1 VKIQDPTIATGGAG
15 ASWKRG
21 LIRIGGSVTLLGLL
35 FLFLPLDELWSTLRR
50 VPGPVWIGAV
60 AVYMALHLIG
70 VVKWR
75 MLVNAAGAGL
85 PALHAVRCYYIGLFS
100 NTFLPS
106 VVGGDVV
113 RAGVAMRR
121 VRSKEG
127 LVLGSA
133 VDRVQDVLGLAGVA
147 VIGALLLPTALDE
160 RSRGVFWILAA
171 VCAAGAAAVALL
183 VWLLPGRRLPFRV
196 RRRLV
201 RIREAFRALS
211 RRPGRMAGAFL
222 LGMLLQTLQVLLN
235 MWLGGLV
242 GVHAPLQVWLFVWP
256 LAKIA
261 ATLPLTQGGI
271 GVREAALAT
280 LFAPFGIA
288 AVNAVAVS
296 LLFQV
301 IIISGG
307 FAGGTLAM
315 LLPGGRD
322 RSVRARSSRLHGPR
336 AVAAPHQ

>member
-1 VKIQDPTIATGGAG
+1 MTSAHATAGAASAR

-21 LIRIGGSVTLLGLL
+21 MIRIAGSLTVLALL
-35 FLFLPLDELWSTLRR
+35 FLILPVDELWAALRQ
-50 VPGPVWIGAV
+50 VPAAVWVGTV
-60 AVYMALHLIG
+60 AVYMALHLLG

-75 MLVNAAGAGL
+75 LLVNAAGAGL
-85 PALHAVRCYYIGLFS
+85 PAVHAVRCYYIGLFS

-121 VRSKEG
+121 VRSREG
-127 LVLGSA
+127 LVLGSL
-133 VDRVQDVLGLAGVA
+133 VDRIQDVLGLAAVA
-147 VIGALLLPTALDE
+147 AIGALLLPTALDE
-160 RSRGVFWILAA
+160 RSRRVFWVLAA
-171 VCAAGAAAVALL
+171 VAAVGGATVLLL
-183 VWLLPGRRLPFRV
+183 VWLLPGRRLPFRL
-196 RRRLV
+196 RRRLAA
-201 RIREAFRALS
+201 IRTAFRALS

-222 LGMLLQTLQVLLN
+222 LGMLLQTSQVVLN

-280 LFAPFGIA
+280 LFAPFGVA

-296 LLFQV
+296 LVFQV

-307 FAGGTLAM
+307 FIGGGLAFV
-315 LLPGGRD
+315 LGGRHED
-322 RSVRARSSRLHGPR
+322 TPATVRTAPRRR
-336 AVAAPHQ
+336 AVAAPRS

>member
-1 VKIQDPTIATGGAG
+1 MTSAHATAGAVSAR

-21 LIRIGGSVTLLGLL
+21 MIRIAGSLTVLALL
-35 FLFLPLDELWSTLRR
+35 FLILPVDELWAALRQ
-50 VPGPVWIGAV
+50 VPAAVWVGTV
-60 AVYMALHLIG
+60 AVYMALHLLG

-75 MLVNAAGAGL
+75 LLVNAAGAGL
-85 PALHAVRCYYIGLFS
+85 PAVHAVRCYYIGLFS

-121 VRSKEG
+121 VRSREG
-127 LVLGSA
+127 LVLGSL
-133 VDRVQDVLGLAGVA
+133 VDRIQDVLGLAAVA
-147 VIGALLLPTALDE
+147 AIGALLLPTALDE
-160 RSRGVFWILAA
+160 RSRRVFWVLAA
-171 VCAAGAAAVALL
+171 VAAVGGATVLLL
-183 VWLLPGRRLPFRV
+183 VWLLPGRRLPFRL
-196 RRRLV
+196 RRRLAAV
-201 RIREAFRALS
+201 RTAFRALS

-222 LGMLLQTLQVLLN
+222 LGMLLQTSQVVLN

-280 LFAPFGIA
+280 LFAPFGVA

-296 LLFQV
+296 LVFQV

-307 FAGGTLAM
+307 FIGGGLAFV
-315 LLPGGRD
+315 LGGRHED
-322 RSVRARSSRLHGPR
+322 SPATVRTAPRRR
-336 AVAAPHQ
+336 AVAAPRS